1 MHKGISLLR
10 QLLEQTANAE
20 DVDASLYAAE
30 RLRFVLETPTAMTIV
45 DVKTSLALVLG
56 EHAFSI
62 DALFKST
69 NTGGMRFFV
78 YSPDKLERTLPAD
91 VLFAIAA
98 ELRTALS
105 LISCE
110 PDSGD
115 RVFSDPEPELD
126 KVAESAV
133 TDLYCWAPGEAP
145 SDHLWALK
153 NTRVLDAWALAPGKG
168 AGIVIAQPDTGIT
181 KHAEL
186 ADIKIDRKR
195 TANILEG
202 GSNPTDPLK
211 PGMANPG
218 HGSGTISVVASGEG
232 GLMSGAAPKAT
243 LVPIRCTDDV
253 KILNGAPVAK
263 AIDHA
268 ISVGAH
274 IITMS
279 LGGLSSRAIHSAVR
293 DAVARDTIV
302 LAAAGNCVGL
312 VVWPAAYSE
321 VIAVGGT
328 NVLDRPWRGS
338 SEGAAVAFA
347 APAEFVW
354 RAERRTPDAPT
365 NVVSGG
371 QGTSFATALTA
382 GIAALWL
389 DRHGRAKVIAE
400 ARRRST
406 VVQELFRAAARQTAR
421 RPAGYPDNLGAGIID
436 ASALLKLPLSA
447 INLMNTE
454 SAPSVSDGNTGLE
467 SALTSVFGP
476 GKPDP
481 QFDWAAYGAELSAIL
496 LADARAGRSAEGA
509 GIEARAWRQPS
520 ADLAI
525 ACDRATDPRLAK
537 LALRTAVAAPS
548 IFIPPA
554 QDERVSKLVTRLGV
568 AAVRGTNAESAAG
581 MTVEQ
586 AQAALDGEGRK
597 RVLSAAKGRAQHVAG
612 AQNLIDGLDDG
623 MAELTAHGANA
634 RIGDDRLVMLEAL
647 VALTE
652 RPALPVVNR
661 TTPDNRVV
669 QTYNAFD
676 PALGK
681 FEGLASLAL
690 PDMEARILPAIGR
703 IDAEGNHLGTGF
715 VVRSGRVLTNR
726 HVLELI
732 AAPMPSKTS
741 PRQWVLIKDATIDF
755 SPSGFDPGQ
764 RFRVNGVSYAGANP
778 ILNTPISLDNLD
790 LAVLEIEPVNAAGNS
805 RPQGLDVSQNAQ
817 WRNVGNT
824 LSVVGYPAPPQGL
837 PRDEKGEARRD
848 VLDRLREIFGL
859 RYHQKCFSP
868 GEAMVGGNQWVFP
881 HDATTLGGNSGSAA
895 ISLTDGLP
903 AVGLHFAGDWMRA
916 NFAHDL
922 AKVCSLT
929 PELIELLQEG

>member
-1 MHKGISLLR
+1 MQDGISLLR
-10 QLLEQTANAE
+10 KLLREMKDADGTALP
-20 DVDASLYAAE
+20 LYAAE
-30 RLRFVLETPTAMTIV
+30 RLRFVLEAPTATTIA
-45 DVKTSLALVLG
+45 DMKASLAGVLG
-56 EHAFSI
+56 EHGFSLE
-62 DALFKST
+62 ALFKSVDQ
-69 NTGGMRFFV
+69 GGMRFFV
-78 YSPDKLERTLPAD
+78 YSPENLERTLPAD
-91 VLFAIAA
+91 MLFAIAA
-98 ELRTALS
+98 ELRVALG

-110 PDSGD
+110 PDSGE
-115 RVFSDPEPELD
+115 RVFSDPEAEPE
-126 KVAESAV
+126 KIAESAV

-145 SDHLWALK
+145 SDRRWALV
-153 NTRVLDAWALAPGKG
+153 NTRVLEAWALAPGKG
-168 AGIVIAQPDTGIT
+168 TGIVIAQPDTGIT

-218 HGSGTISVVASGEG
+218 HGSGTLSVVASGEG

-243 LVPIRCTDDV
+243 MVPIRCTDDV

-268 ISVGAH
+268 IGIGAH

-279 LGGLSSRAIHSAVR
+279 LGGFMSRAIHRAVR
-293 DAVARDTIV
+293 EAVARDTIV

-312 VVWPAAYSE
+312 VVWPAAYTE

-328 NVLDRPWRGS
+328 NVLDRPWRGT
-338 SEGAAVAFA
+338 SEGASVAFA

-382 GIAALWL
+382 AIAALWL
-389 DRHGRAKVIAE
+389 DRHGRLKVVAE

-421 RPAGYPDNLGAGIID
+421 RPAGYPDDLGAGIID
-436 ASALLKLPLSA
+436 AHALLSLPLSA
-447 INLMNTE
+447 IDLTASE
-454 SAPSVSDGNTGLE
+454 TGLAATDGNTGLE
-467 SALTSVFGP
+467 AALTAVFGP
-476 GKPDP
+476 GKSDP
-481 QFDWAAYGAELSAIL
+481 QFDWAAHGAELSALL

-509 GIEARAWRQPS
+509 GAEARAWRRPS
-520 ADLAI
+520 AELAI

-548 IFIPPA
+548 IFIPPKP
-554 QDERVSKLVTRLGV
+554 DERIGELVTRLGV
-568 AAVRGTNAESAAG
+568 AAVRGTAAESTGG
-581 MTVEQ
+581 MTFEQ
-586 AQAALDGEGRK
+586 AQEALSDEGRK
-597 RVLSAAKGRAQHVAG
+597 RILSTATDRARNVAG
-612 AQNLIDGLDDG
+612 ADGLIQGLDHG
-623 MAELTAHGANA
+623 MVELRARGRDA
-634 RIGDDRLVMLEAL
+634 RIGDDRIVMLEAL
-647 VALTE
+647 VSLTE

-661 TTPDNRVV
+661 TAPDQRSI
-669 QTYNAFD
+669 QTYDAFD

-681 FEGLASLAL
+681 FQAVAALAL
-690 PDMEARILPAIGR
+690 PEMEARILPAVGR
-703 IDAEGNHLGTGF
+703 IDGAGQHLGTGF
-715 VVRSGRVLTNR
+715 IVRSGRVLTNR

-732 AAPMPSKTS
+732 AAPVPRKTS
-741 PRQWVLIKDATIDF
+741 PERWVMMKEATIDF
-755 SPSGFDPGQ
+755 SPTGSDPEQ
-764 RFRVNGVSYAGANP
+764 RFRVTGVAYAGPNP
-778 ILNTPISLDNLD
+778 IYDMPISLDNLD
-790 LAVLEIEPVNAAGNS
+790 LAVLEIESVNAAGKT
-805 RPQGLDVSQNAQ
+805 RPIGLDVSQDPN
-817 WRNVGNT
+817 WSGIGKE
-824 LSVVGYPAPPQGL
+824 LYIVGYPAPPQGL

-868 GEAMVGGNQWVFP
+868 GEAINGGNHWVFP
-881 HDATTLGGNSGSAA
+881 HDATTMGGHSGSIAGGL
-895 ISLTDGLP
+895 SGGLP
-903 AVGLHFAGDWMRA
+903 AVGLHFAGDWLRA

-922 AKVCSLT
+922 AKVCSQT
-929 PELIELLQEG
+929 PELVELLQEG